1 MTYDIK
7 SLKNQG
13 FSLSSEDTF
22 LKNHRPLLAILGL
35 RLAGNLTVDDNGLF
49 CNLAIMFVNR

>member
-1 MTYDIK
+1 MILLKVKK
-7 SLKNQG
+7 SRVSASHQKIH
-13 FSLSSEDTF
+13 F
-22 LKNHRPLLAILGL
+22 LKNHNPLPAILEL

>member
-1 MTYDIK
+1 MIL
-7 SLKNQG
+7 LKVKTRVSASHQKIH
-13 FSLSSEDTF
+13 F
-22 LKNHRPLLAILGL
+22 LKNHDPLPAILGL